1 MGIHTRRTR
10 ALWEQSPPSLQHRLR
25 SPSVQAPPIP
35 STPSVVV
42 FRCSPKN
49 PQRNTSTRELGTAS
63 RRLRRKRAWHLA
75 CTKVSWP
82 TFSAV
87 LVALWFWSS
96 TIGPKP
102 ILGSNAITAI
112 PYTQLQKGTS
122 HRPNGRHCTSGVVV
136 CPHVVVRVVTFWN
149 RAGS

>member
-1 MGIHTRRTR
+1 MG
-10 ALWEQSPPSLQHRLR
+10 
-25 SPSVQAPPIP
+25 
-35 STPSVVV
+35 
-42 FRCSPKN
+42 
-49 PQRNTSTRELGTAS
+49 NTSTRELGTAS

-122 HRPNGRHCTSGVVV
+122 HRPNGRLCTSGVAV

-149 RAGS
+149 RAGFFTGPAIYTYASAC